1 MIGHSPQLWPIRFP
15 RRIVPM
21 TDFQTF
27 FSTPAAA
34 LFDLDGVIIDTEPQY
49 TTFWEVIGKDFCP
62 ALPNFASLVKGQTL
76 KYIFATY
83 FPDKA
88 LQQRVHAA
96 LFEFERTMNY
106 PYIAGAMA
114 FIKRLNARNIPA
126 AIVTSSAAEKME
138 NLYRAHPDFT
148 SHFAAILTAEDC
160 RRSKPAPDCYL
171 TAAERLRVPIERCV
185 IFEDS
190 FNGLASARAAGGR
203 VVALA
208 TTNPPEV
215 LSDKA
220 DCVIKDFTVL

>member
-1 MIGHSPQLWPIRFP
+1 MTNLTTLLSPA
-15 RRIVPM
+15 
-21 TDFQTF
+21 
-27 FSTPAAA
+27 PAAA

-49 TTFWEVIGKDFCP
+49 TDFWEGMGKDLCP
-62 ALPNFASLVKGQTL
+62 DIPNFASLVKGQTL

-83 FPDKA
+83 FPDEA
-88 LQQRVHAA
+88 LQQRVHDA

-106 PYIAGAMA
+106 PYIAGAME
-114 FIKRLNARNIPA
+114 FIESLNKANVPM

-138 NLYRAHPDFT
+138 NLYHAHPDFT
-148 SHFAAILTAEDC
+148 SHFTAILTAEDC

-171 TAAERLRVPIERCV
+171 TAAARLGVPIERCV

-208 TTNPPEV
+208 TTNPAEE
-215 LSDKA
+215 LKDKA
-220 DCVIKDFTVL
+220 DLVISDFTEIRNVISNK